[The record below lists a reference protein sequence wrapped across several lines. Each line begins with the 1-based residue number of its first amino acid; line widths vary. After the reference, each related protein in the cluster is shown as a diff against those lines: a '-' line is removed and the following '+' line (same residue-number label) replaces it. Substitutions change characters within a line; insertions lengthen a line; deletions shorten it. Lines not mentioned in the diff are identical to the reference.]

1 MRTPRMRGTHLALP
15 VGLAVGVVASALLTG
30 CGSSDDTTSADFCKS
45 VASLTS
51 TVETINQSPVNKD
64 TIPGV
69 EALLDEID
77 VAVGNLEETAA
88 EEYPD
93 EVDAVTTTANDLD
106 TAVTAAAE
114 QPTAAA
120 VDGVRTAMDGL
131 TGAVDDVASSTGG
144 SC

>member
-1 MRTPRMRGTHLALP
+1 MRTPRLRGTRLALP
-15 VGLAVGVVASALLTG
+15 VGLAVGVVASALLAG

-64 TIPGV
+64 TLPGV
-69 EALLDEID
+69 ESLLDEID

-88 EEYPD
+88 DEFPD

-106 TAVTAAAE
+106 AAVTAAVE
-114 QPTAAA
+114 QPTPATR
-120 VDGVRTAMDGL
+120 DGVRTARDGL
-131 TGAVDDVASSTGG
+131 PSAVDALASSTGG